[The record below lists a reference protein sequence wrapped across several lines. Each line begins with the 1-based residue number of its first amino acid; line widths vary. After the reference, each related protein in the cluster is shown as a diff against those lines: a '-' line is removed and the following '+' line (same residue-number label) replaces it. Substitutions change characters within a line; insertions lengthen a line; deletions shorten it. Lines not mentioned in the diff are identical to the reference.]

1 MGDVQGPV
9 SAPKR
14 TIRAVDVGAPSGG
27 TDGLPREDIS
37 GRLTPALLKNMSS
50 PDWKVRGLTLSTCM
64 NLITYR
70 KR

>member
-1 MGDVQGPV
+1 MRDVQGPV

-37 GRLTPALLKNMSS
+37 GKLTTALLKNMSS
-50 PDWKVRGLTLSTCM
+50 PDWKVRV
-64 NLITYR
+64 
-70 KR
+70 